1 MIPILDD
8 HMHLQF
14 RGQNINAVK
23 EFLRLGGTH
32 LIMSHMPYSEMPL
45 KNIDDFRAQ
54 YERSLS
60 MVEKV
65 RAETDAKIF
74 LTVGPYPADLMRL
87 EEHHSLEKA
96 EEIMMEAMELAAEWV
111 KEGKAIAI
119 GEVGR
124 PHFEVSPEEWEASNR
139 ILIRGME
146 LAKEAGCAIVL
157 HTESATP
164 EGWKEM
170 ASFADKAGM
179 DRGRV
184 VKHFSPPAIL
194 SEENQGLFPSVLAS
208 KENIRRALK
217 KGDRFTM
224 ETDYIDDPARPGA
237 VLSLRTV
244 PKRTKA
250 FLENGLMSEE
260 QAWKIHKENPERVY
274 GIRIEV

>member
-1 MIPILDD
+1 MMPILDD
-8 HMHLQF
+8 HMHLQS

-32 LIMSHMPYSEMPL
+32 LIMSHMPYSDMPL
-45 KNIDDFRAQ
+45 KNTDDFRAQ

-65 RAETDAKIF
+65 RTETDARIF

-87 EEHHSLEKA
+87 EERHPLARA
-96 EEIMMEAMELAAEWV
+96 EEIMMKAMELAAEWV
-111 KEGKAIAI
+111 REGKAIAI

-157 HTESATP
+157 HTEKATP
-164 EGWKEM
+164 KGWKEL
-170 ASFADKAGM
+170 ASFADRAGIE
-179 DRGRV
+179 RGRV
-184 VKHFSPPAIL
+184 VKHFSPPDIL
-194 SEENQGLFPSVLAS
+194 PEENYGLFPSVLS
-208 KENIRRALK
+208 SRENIRRALK

-224 ETDYIDDPARPGA
+224 ETDYIDDPERPGA

-250 FLENGLMSEE
+250 FLANGLMSEE

-274 GIRIEV
+274 GIDIEA

>member
-1 MIPILDD
+1 MPILDD

-14 RGQNINAVK
+14 QGRNVDAVK

-45 KNIDDFRAQ
+45 ADIDDFRAQ

-65 RAETDAKIF
+65 RAETDVTVF

-87 EEHHSLEKA
+87 EEHHPLEKA
-96 EEIMMEAMELAAEWV
+96 EEIMMEAMELAAKWV
-111 KEGKAIAI
+111 EEGKAIAI

-139 ILIRGME
+139 ILVHGME
-146 LAKEAGCAIVL
+146 LAKDLGCAIVL
-157 HTESATP
+157 HTEKATP
-164 EGWKEM
+164 EGWKEL
-170 ASFADKAGM
+170 ASFADRVGIE
-179 DRGRV
+179 RGRV
-184 VKHFSPPAIL
+184 VKHFSPPDIL
-194 SEENQGLFPSVLAS
+194 PEENCGLFPSVLSS

-224 ETDYIDDPARPGA
+224 ETDYIDDLRRPGA

-250 FLENGLMSEE
+250 FLANGLMSEE
-260 QAWKIHKENPERVY
+260 QAWKIHKENPEKVY

>member
-1 MIPILDD
+1 MMPILDD
-8 HMHLQF
+8 HMHLQS

-87 EEHHSLEKA
+87 EEQHPLARA

-111 KEGKAIAI
+111 REGKAIAI

-124 PHFEVSPEEWEASNR
+124 PHFEVSPEEWEVSNR

-157 HTESATP
+157 HTEKATP
-164 EGWKEM
+164 KGWKEL
-170 ASFADKAGM
+170 ASFADRAGIE
-179 DRGRV
+179 RGRV
-184 VKHFSPPAIL
+184 VKHFSPPDIL
-194 SEENQGLFPSVLAS
+194 PEENYGLFPSVLS
-208 KENIRRALK
+208 SRENIRRALK

-250 FLENGLMSEE
+250 FLANGLMSEE

-274 GIRIEV
+274 GIEIEA